1 MFHCASSLEYVPGQR
16 HYGESVC
23 LQDKKEELR
32 VEQVQSE
39 EKLTE
44 LETLLSTN
52 LLKQQRELQ
61 ERLSKADV
69 SADRWHTHLLGTEGV
84 TCIKCCMQVCIPMA
98 CAHSNSRTR
107 WQDDVNEGLSIWHS
121 TV

>member
-1 MFHCASSLEYVPGQR
+1 M
-16 HYGESVC
+16 
-23 LQDKKEELR
+23 
-32 VEQVQSE
+32 QSE

-69 SADRWHTHLLGTEGV
+69 SADRWHTRILAHERCHLHEVLHASMHS
-84 TCIKCCMQVCIPMA
+84 CDM
-98 CAHSNSRTR
+98 CALKQPHEVAR
-107 WQDDVNEGLSIWHS
+107 WCQ
-121 TV
+121 

>member
-1 MFHCASSLEYVPGQR
+1 MPAPWSICLVRGTMGSL
-16 HYGESVC
+16 C

-32 VEQVQSE
+32 VEQLQSE

-61 ERLSKADV
+61 ERLSKANV
-69 SADRWHTHLLGTEGV
+69 SADRWHTHVL
-84 TCIKCCMQVCIPMA
+84 
-98 CAHSNSRTR
+98 AHRR
-107 WQDDVNEGLSIWHS
+107 CHLC
-121 TV
+121 

>member
-1 MFHCASSLEYVPGQR
+1 MSSQR
-16 HYGESVC
+16 HYGEFVY

-69 SADRWHTHLLGTEGV
+69 SADRWHTHML
-84 TCIKCCMQVCIPMA
+84 
-98 CAHSNSRTR
+98 AHK
-107 WQDDVNEGLSIWHS
+107 GCHLH
-121 TV
+121 

>member
-1 MFHCASSLEYVPGQR
+1 M
-16 HYGESVC
+16 
-23 LQDKKEELR
+23 
-32 VEQVQSE
+32 EQVQSE

-69 SADRWHTHLLGTEGV
+69 SADRWHTRILVHECCHL
-84 TCIKCCMQVCIPMA
+84 
-98 CAHSNSRTR
+98 H
-107 WQDDVNEGLSIWHS
+107 
-121 TV
+121 